1 MNEPQFNP
9 CERVIEYVTGDLAGA
24 EKKLFEQHL
33 PACEECLRELSDIR
47 EVWRLL
53 PYAAEE
59 AEPPATLKSD
69 VMNAIFG
76 PPAETVKPVA
86 RREVMLPRKSRARSK
101 WIVALAVA
109 FVAGILIGR
118 MPELTAR
125 QATGTQTYAV
135 PSQVEQM
142 YSLRSMDVSNP
153 EANGK
158 AWVATH
164 GDESN
169 LVMCFYHMPKNEGKQ
184 TYQVWLLHN
193 GERSNAGTFNVDA
206 QGNGVLTFRAKKG
219 ELPAFESIGITL
231 EPDPN
236 GNEPRGKKVLGT

>member
-9 CERVIEYVTGDLAGA
+9 CERVIEYVTGDLDDA
-24 EKKLFEQHL
+24 EKIRFEQHL
-33 PACEECLRELSDIR
+33 STCGECMRELSDIR
-47 EVWRLL
+47 EVWRQL
-53 PYAAEE
+53 PYAADE

-69 VMNAIFG
+69 VMNEIFG
-76 PPAETVKPVA
+76 TTEDAGKPAI
-86 RREVMLPRKSRARSK
+86 RREVILPRKSRARGK

-109 FVAGILIGR
+109 FLAGIVIGR

-125 QATGTQTYAV
+125 QAAGTQSYAV

-142 YSLRSMDVSNP
+142 YSLRSVDVSSP

-169 LVMCFYHMPKNEGKQ
+169 LVMCFYHMPRNEGKQ
-184 TYQVWLLHN
+184 TYQVWLLNN

-219 ELPAFESIGITL
+219 ELPAFEAIGITL